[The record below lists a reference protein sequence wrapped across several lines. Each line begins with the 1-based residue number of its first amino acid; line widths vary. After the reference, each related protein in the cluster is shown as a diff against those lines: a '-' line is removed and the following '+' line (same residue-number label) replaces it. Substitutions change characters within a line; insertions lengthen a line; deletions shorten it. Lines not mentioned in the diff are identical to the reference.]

1 MANKKQAKVQE
12 VNLNLPVLDYTG
24 KKIGDV
30 TLPSDLFAAK
40 IKPYS
45 VQRAVRVDL
54 ANRRVGTAHTLTRDI
69 VHGSNRKPFA
79 QKGTGRARQ
88 GTVNAPIHRHGGVVF
103 APNGQQNFRLSMN
116 KSEHYIAFTSALSD
130 KAMSNDII
138 VLTDEKFASTKT
150 KDFVK
155 ALAAI
160 KADENKNLLVLAD
173 IDMNLIKACRNL
185 TNVIVTTSDN
195 LSVYDILNAKKLILV
210 KNTIPTEDDDACDH
224 DHDVKEAK

>member
-69 VHGSNRKPFA
+69 RVPSMLLSIAMAVLSSLR
-79 QKGTGRARQ
+79 
-88 GTVNAPIHRHGGVVF
+88 TVSR
-103 APNGQQNFRLSMN
+103 
-116 KSEHYIAFTSALSD
+116 TSVS
-130 KAMSNDII
+130 
-138 VLTDEKFASTKT
+138 
-150 KDFVK
+150 
-155 ALAAI
+155 
-160 KADENKNLLVLAD
+160 
-173 IDMNLIKACRNL
+173 R
-185 TNVIVTTSDN
+185 
-195 LSVYDILNAKKLILV
+195 
-210 KNTIPTEDDDACDH
+210 
-224 DHDVKEAK
+224 